1 MKQLAFEA
9 PSVAPPSRALDEAAD
24 WLVRLND
31 SAATDEDRRAC
42 ERWRQSHPDNA
53 RAWARA
59 ELLMNKLGGLPSAL
73 AMPSLSRP
81 TRSAQAGRR
90 AAVARLAALLAAVPA
105 GWVAWQLASER
116 GWTAEHRTA
125 TGERRELRLADGS
138 RLTLNTASAIDVRF
152 DATQRLVVLRAGEI
166 WIATAP
172 DSGGAHRPFRVATDS
187 GTMEALGTRF
197 SVRREG
203 PATHVAVLEGA
214 VRLSPGGWGAPAPRV
229 LQAGQQGRF
238 TSESIGG
245 FTPADEADV
254 AWTQGMLLADKMR
267 LADFAAELS
276 RYRPGALHCDAAV
289 ADLRIS
295 GAFPIADT
303 DRVLG
308 MLVSTYPV
316 DAVTRLRGYWVTL
329 VPKGTSSV
337 PKASAKVS
345 ENISPKG

>member
-31 SAATDEDRRAC
+31 SAATDDDRRAC

-81 TRSAQAGRR
+81 AQAGRR

-138 RLTLNTASAIDVRF
+138 RLTLNTASAVDVRF
-152 DATQRLVVLRAGEI
+152 DAAQRLVMLHAGEI
-166 WIATAP
+166 LIATAP
-172 DSGGAHRPFRVATDS
+172 DTTAAHRPFRVATES
-187 GTMEALGTRF
+187 GVMQALGTRF

-203 PATHVAVLEGA
+203 AATHIAVLEGA
-214 VRLSPGGWGAPAPRV
+214 VRISPGGSGAPAPRV
-229 LQAGQQGRF
+229 LPAGQQGRF
-238 TSESIGG
+238 TAEDIGN

-254 AWTQGMLLADKMR
+254 AWTQGMLLADRMR

-276 RYRPGALHCDAAV
+276 RYRPGALHCDAAIGE
-289 ADLRIS
+289 LRIS

-329 VPKGTSSV
+329 VPR
-337 PKASAKVS
+337 
-345 ENISPKG
+345 NISTDISPNISTKG